1 MYDLHGYTLHSAW
14 EMFRSVT
21 TMEYRAKQTKSVT
34 FITGQGKI
42 MLEFPTWANNHEHV
56 KDFKQD
62 PRNPGRF
69 IVKLKKRPII

>member
-1 MYDLHGYTLHSAW
+1 
-14 EMFRSVT
+14 
-21 TMEYRAKQTKSVT
+21 MEYRTREKKALT

-42 MLEFPTWANNHEHV
+42 MSEFPTWANNHEHV